1 MFRFVGVLFRERLCD
16 ILLTAGSS
24 NHLRKLRLSTLRD
37 NDIDG
42 RG

>member
-24 NHLRKLRLSTLRD
+24 NHLRKLWRFSLRG
-37 NDIDG
+37 NDIDS
-42 RG
+42 R